1 MIFKLGSG
9 FGHVLSGFRLIN
21 RRGIRRYVAMPLLIN
36 ILIFGGV
43 LVFGWNEFERLLNWI
58 TDYLPSWLDWL
69 TWLLYPVFILTALLI
84 VFYLFTPVAN
94 LIGAPF
100 NALLAEKLERDL
112 SGRGPEGRGGVRA
125 IAASAGV
132 AVGNELRKLFYMLV
146 RSIPLLLLFVI
157 PVINVAAPFIW
168 ALFGAWMLAIEY
180 ADYPMGNY
188 DMKFLDERALLRKN
202 RSLSLGFGG
211 GILLMTMIPV
221 LNFFAMPV
229 GVAGATEMWVKH
241 LRAQAFGDETGGES
255 ARTA

>member
-1 MIFKLGSG
+1 MIVKLGSG

-21 RRGIRRYVAMPLLIN
+21 RRGIRRYVAIPLLIN

-43 LVFGWNEFERLLNWI
+43 LVFGWSEFERLLNWI
-58 TDYLPSWLDWL
+58 TNYLPSWLDWL

-100 NALLAEKLERDL
+100 NALLAEKLEREL
-112 SGRGPEGRGGVRA
+112 SGKGPEGGGGVRA

-146 RSIPLLLLFVI
+146 RTIPLLLLFLI
-157 PVINVAAPFIW
+157 PVVNVAAPFIW
-168 ALFGAWMLAIEY
+168 ALFGAWMMAIEY

-188 DMKFLDERALLRKN
+188 DMKFRDERSLLRRN
-202 RSLSLGFGG
+202 RFLSLGFGG

-229 GVAGATEMWVKH
+229 GVAGATGMWVKH
-241 LRAQAFGDETGGES
+241 LRSQAFGDEREDVS
-255 ARTA
+255 APNA